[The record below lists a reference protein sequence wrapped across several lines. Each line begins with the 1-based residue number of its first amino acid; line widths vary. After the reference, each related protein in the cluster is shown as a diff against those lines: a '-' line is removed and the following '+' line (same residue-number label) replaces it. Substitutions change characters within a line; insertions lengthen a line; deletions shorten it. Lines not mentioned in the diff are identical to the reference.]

1 VDAAEAFLR
10 EQGFRQ
16 FRVRHHE
23 RLARIELPLEEM
35 PRLWEGDRHA
45 LIVRRFREL
54 GYHFVTVDLQGFRS
68 GSANEALRW
77 IAKK

>member
-45 LIVRRFREL
+45 AIVRRFREL